1 MKRAPIPKNESARL
15 EALHSLRLLDT
26 PPEEQFDRITRLATR
41 VFKTPISTITLV
53 DEEREWFK
61 SCQGLDAKEGDRA
74 ISFCG
79 HAMLA
84 DDIFIIPDALKD
96 PRFADN
102 PMVVGEPHIR
112 FYAGV
117 AVKDALGYRLGVLCI
132 KDRVPRD
139 LSADERGILK
149 DLAAWVELE
158 FRIIELQQAL
168 LRHQHLREAIE
179 EDVKQA
185 RDMSRLITKRE
196 LVMIRLK
203 EEIAELKSQLEECR
217 KGGGGA
223 GA

>member
-1 MKRAPIPKNESARL
+1 MKLAPIPENEAARL
-15 EALHSLRLLDT
+15 EAVHGLRLLDT

-41 VFKTPISTITLV
+41 VFRAPISTITLV
-53 DEEREWFK
+53 DEKREWFK

-84 DDIFIIPDALKD
+84 DDVFIIPDTLKD

-117 AVKDALGYRLGVLCI
+117 AVKDALGHRLGVLCI
-132 KDRVPRD
+132 KDRVSRD
-139 LSADERGILK
+139 LSEDDRAILR

-158 FRIIELQQAL
+158 FRIIELQQTL
-168 LRHQHLREAIE
+168 LRHEHLRELIE
-179 EDVKQA
+179 EA
-185 RDMSRLITKRE
+185 RDMTRLITRRE
-196 LVMIRLK
+196 LAMIQLK
-203 EEIAELKSQLEECR
+203 EEVAEAKAKLEECR
-217 KGGGGA
+217 RDRGQERS
-223 GA
+223 